1 MNANQHSGPGPPST
15 KVIATTT
22 TMNSAAAAHHTS
34 YNGIGGV
41 VGAGAGAV
49 FSGSSV
55 GGGVDQVDASIMA
68 SKTFATKCATL
79 TPATTTNTATYG
91 SMKSAYA
98 AVTPAAATAT
108 STVTNGVHGA
118 NTSSAKT
125 NGCSSN
131 SNNNNDSCSSSAN
144 VSNVNVNNH
153 STAPPVART
162 ISSDRLVTGPS
173 CKALRTAVSA
183 LYSVDDFVKEKIGSG
198 FFSEVFKVTH
208 RTTGEVM
215 VLKMNQLRANRP
227 NMLREVQLLNKLSH
241 PNILSFMGVCVQ
253 EGQLHALTEYIEGG
267 SLEQLLANDEA
278 VLSAA
283 MKLRLALGIA
293 NGMAYVHD
301 AGIFHRDLTS
311 KNVLIRNM
319 PDGQF
324 DAVVGDFGLAAKI
337 PDKNG
342 KTRLDTVGS
351 PYWVSPECLK
361 GQWYDQTS
369 DVFSFGIIQCEII
382 ARIVADPDVMPR
394 TDAFGLDYLAFAELC
409 PADTPAVFL
418 RLAFYC
424 CIYEAKSRPT
434 FHEAVKKLRLIM
446 QEYENGCNGNCS
458 AVLNSSSPLTS
469 LELNGS
475 LNGSGIASSTV
486 TAEQNL
492 STSHKNVCLR
502 QCYVS
507 NTLRNA
513 NSRCSCHKSVETAS
527 KAPVMQ
533 TAPAGTEST
542 HNYKELD
549 ENGFRFPNGKTS
561 TGGSTTPYQTP
572 NGSSAEYNE
581 FEERV
586 LETRVRRVTK
596 KLEADLQLQQHR
608 RSFSEN
614 IIHFPLHTTPSDKAR
629 CHQMQRQRS
638 STHSPTPPAQTRING
653 GSDKSAQP
661 TSADAVATCNTVDA
675 PQVPV
680 PATQQTAALTLR
692 KVAETM
698 CLKDPHY
705 KPIRSDHNGVK
716 SNPFTTLAQLR
727 GVKKIL
733 GANPKTYAAGVGDLF
748 SSCFEMSAP
757 FFKELAAE
765 LAKSTNKTATTS
777 EVGCAVAARLSAGGV
792 GRGLP
797 TTINEPKS
805 LPSSPQLARKFSVI
819 ELKSTPHGP
828 PATAATTVTED
839 DDDCDDCASD
849 GEPDGDGGGNCA
861 DAESSSD
868 DSAEPR
874 AVHLSTPAARKY
886 RANSLFTHPLFLCS
900 SGTGVVNLDEA
911 TAVLTAAMTTT
922 STTTVCTTSDCASN
936 TVYSTSEDGCEE
948 HEPPKT
954 KLSPIIVALPAISSP
969 TPPTQAPMASLVA
982 TPASV
987 SSCPDFEL
995 HEIKPTDLL
1004 PNKGTLTRRD
1014 SIESGFYSCFN
1025 EESDP
1030 AINNSTTYVTATAA
1044 STTSI
1049 DMGLMNRL
1057 ALDSGIHSVLQRSNF
1072 AVNQLLYCKNRTS
1085 SIYTDSSDDISS
1097 LAGSDSLLWD
1107 DRSFTAIPSTR
1118 SAQIATIV
1126 EYFERKRQVPDDMAP
1141 PSRNSF
1147 LRSGSSS
1154 AGSAHHATSTSN
1166 SAASTAAAAAMAA
1179 TTSYGLSNLASYDMR
1194 RYTDYKRHATINS
1207 DYEAFCFE
1215 LDKKPAQQRLTVCEG
1230 AVKSKLQIFDK
1241 TKQQQQQQQPQ
1252 QPPIMIMA
1260 RMAAPQARL
1269 PQQNTQQQQLQQQQ
1283 QVQQLQKQQQAQQ
1296 QVRQQQFATYYL
1308 KQQEN
1313 GSSVRDSAYGS
1324 AEVSEGP
1331 SRTVSYSSMKP
1342 QLNGNSEHLNGLQQQ
1357 KQLVSNNTR
1366 ALSPDGR
1373 QRPHQTQQIYR
1384 GARTTV
1390 LKDSAYDR
1398 VHVTTNNNRNR
1409 R

>member
-1 MNANQHSGPGPPST
+1 MNPNQHSGPGPPSALVTT
-15 KVIATTT
+15 KSTTT
-22 TMNSAAAAHHTS
+22 TAMNTTATVAQHNSS
-34 YNGIGGV
+34 FMGV
-41 VGAGAGAV
+41 GSVGAGAGPGAC
-49 FSGSSV
+49 GMV
-55 GGGVDQVDASIMA
+55 GIDQVDASIMA
-68 SKTFATKCATL
+68 SKTYATKCATMPSP
-79 TPATTTNTATYG
+79 TTTTAAATTTSYG
-91 SMKSAYA
+91 GMKSAYA
-98 AVTPAAATAT
+98 VATNGGGGYVANAPAAM
-108 STVTNGVHGA
+108 TNGQHT
-118 NTSSAKT
+118 NNSNSS
-125 NGCSSN
+125 
-131 SNNNNDSCSSSAN
+131 SNNNSNGGSSNCNGGSAN
-144 VSNVNVNNH
+144 VGNVTVHNH
-153 STAPPVART
+153 ATAPPVART

-267 SLEQLLANDEA
+267 SLEQLLANQEA
-278 VLSAA
+278 VLTAA

-337 PDKNG
+337 PDKHG

-409 PADTPAVFL
+409 PMDTPAVFL

-434 FHEAVKKLRLIM
+434 FHEAVKKLKQIM
-446 QEYENGCNGNCS
+446 QDHENGCNGDC
-458 AVLNSSSPLTS
+458 NSSLNTSSLLNS
-469 LELNGS
+469 LELNS
-475 LNGSGIASSTV
+475 SVNGAASDAAHDNST
-486 TAEQNL
+486 AG
-492 STSHKNVCLR
+492 HKNDCLR
-502 QCYVS
+502 QCYS
-507 NTLRNA
+507 SSTLHNNA
-513 NSRCSCHKSVETAS
+513 SCCSCRKSATAL
-527 KAPVMQ
+527 KAPVIQ
-533 TAPAGTEST
+533 TAPAGTAT
-542 HNYKELD
+542 TQNYKELD
-549 ENGFRFPNGKTS
+549 ENGFRFPNGKNDG

-572 NGSSAEYNE
+572 NGSSTEYNE
-581 FEERV
+581 FEDHV

-608 RSFSEN
+608 RSYSEN

-638 STHSPTPPAQTRING
+638 STHSPTPPALSRING
-653 GSDKSAQP
+653 GSEKSTQP
-661 TSADAVATCNTVDA
+661 PYVSVAAVDA
-675 PQVPV
+675 TQVPS
-680 PATQQTAALTLR
+680 PAIKPPTQQTAALTLR

-765 LAKSTNKTATTS
+765 LAKSTNKTVTTS
-777 EVGCAVAARLSAGGV
+777 EVGSAVAARLSAGGV

-797 TTINEPKS
+797 ATPNEPKS
-805 LPSSPQLARKFSVI
+805 LPSSPQLTRKFSVS
-819 ELKSTPHGP
+819 ELKATAHGP
-828 PATAATTVTED
+828 VSTTDASVVED

-874 AVHLSTPAARKY
+874 ALHLSTPAARKY
-886 RANSLFTHPLFLCS
+886 RANSLYTHPLFMCS
-900 SGTGVVNLDEA
+900 SGNGNVNIDEA
-911 TAVLTAAMTTT
+911 TTAANALATPTTA
-922 STTTVCTTSDCASN
+922 SATTICTPASSALTVDCGNS

-948 HEPPKT
+948 PDPPKIKISSNIT
-954 KLSPIIVALPAISSP
+954 ALAVSSP
-969 TPPTQAPMASLVA
+969 TPPSQPQMASLVA

-995 HEIKPTDLL
+995 HEIKPCDLL

-1025 EESDP
+1025 EDTDP
-1030 AINNSTTYVTATAA
+1030 AVNNSTTYVTATAA

-1057 ALDSGIHSVLQRSNF
+1057 ALDSGIHSVLQRNNF

-1141 PSRNSF
+1141 GPGRGAF
-1147 LRSGSSS
+1147 LRSGSTS
-1154 AGSAHHATSTSN
+1154 ASGSAHTTSTSN

-1179 TTSYGLSNLASYDMR
+1179 TSSYGLSNLATYDMR
-1194 RYTDYKRHATINS
+1194 RYTDFKRHAALSS

-1241 TKQQQQQQQPQ
+1241 TKQQQQQQQ
-1252 QPPIMIMA
+1252 
-1260 RMAAPQARL
+1260 
-1269 PQQNTQQQQLQQQQ
+1269 QQQQRMQQQQ
-1283 QVQQLQKQQQAQQ
+1283 SQQTSALAQAH
-1296 QVRQQQFATYYL
+1296 ASSSLT
-1308 KQQEN
+1308 N
-1313 GSSVRDSAYGS
+1313 GVG
-1324 AEVSEGP
+1324 
-1331 SRTVSYSSMKP
+1331 
-1342 QLNGNSEHLNGLQQQ
+1342 
-1357 KQLVSNNTR
+1357 
-1366 ALSPDGR
+1366 
-1373 QRPHQTQQIYR
+1373 
-1384 GARTTV
+1384 TT
-1390 LKDSAYDR
+1390 K
-1398 VHVTTNNNRNR
+1398 
-1409 R
+1409 

>member
-1 MNANQHSGPGPPST
+1 
-15 KVIATTT
+15 
-22 TMNSAAAAHHTS
+22 
-34 YNGIGGV
+34 
-41 VGAGAGAV
+41 
-49 FSGSSV
+49 
-55 GGGVDQVDASIMA
+55 
-68 SKTFATKCATL
+68 
-79 TPATTTNTATYG
+79 
-91 SMKSAYA
+91 
-98 AVTPAAATAT
+98 
-108 STVTNGVHGA
+108 
-118 NTSSAKT
+118 
-125 NGCSSN
+125 
-131 SNNNNDSCSSSAN
+131 
-144 VSNVNVNNH
+144 
-153 STAPPVART
+153 
-162 ISSDRLVTGPS
+162 
-173 CKALRTAVSA
+173 
-183 LYSVDDFVKEKIGSG
+183 
-198 FFSEVFKVTH
+198 
-208 RTTGEVM
+208 M

-267 SLEQLLANDEA
+267 SLEQLLANQEA
-278 VLSAA
+278 VLTAG

-337 PDKNG
+337 PDKHG

-409 PADTPAVFL
+409 PMDTPAVFL

-434 FHEAVKKLRLIM
+434 FHDAIKKLKQML
-446 QEYENGCNGNCS
+446 QEYENGCNGDCS
-458 AVLNSSSPLTS
+458 AALNSSSPPNS

-475 LNGSGIASSTV
+475 LSGSSM
-486 TAEQNL
+486 TAMQAGNQNQAA
-492 STSHKNVCLR
+492 SHKNGCMQ
-502 QCYVS
+502 QCYSS
-507 NTLRNA
+507 NSLQDA
-513 NSRCSCHKSVETAS
+513 GCCSCRKSTSS
-527 KAPVMQ
+527 KAAPVVQ
-533 TAPAGTEST
+533 TAPAGSLSPR
-542 HNYKELD
+542 HYNELD
-549 ENGFRFPNGKTS
+549 ESGFRFPNGKGGDG
-561 TGGSTTPYQTP
+561 TGCSTTPYQTP

-581 FEERV
+581 FEYRV

-638 STHSPTPPAQTRING
+638 STHSPTPPAQARING
-653 GSDKSAQP
+653 GSEKAASVQSSVATVTADITQTAAATKQQP
-661 TSADAVATCNTVDA
+661 T
-675 PQVPV
+675 P
-680 PATQQTAALTLR
+680 QTAALTLR

-792 GRGLP
+792 GGGGRGLP
-797 TTINEPKS
+797 STPNEPKS
-805 LPSSPQLARKFSVI
+805 LPTSPQMARKLSVI
-819 ELKSTPHGP
+819 ELKAAHCNGAAVP
-828 PATAATTVTED
+828 TADSPVAEE

-874 AVHLSTPAARKY
+874 ALHLSTPAARKY
-886 RANSLFTHPLFLCS
+886 RANSLFTHPLFLS
-900 SGTGVVNLDEA
+900 SSVTGSSNGNANLDKSTSTAINA
-911 TAVLTAAMTTT
+911 TVSTATTT
-922 STTTVCTTSDCASN
+922 TCAMASSTITADVPANAMD
-936 TVYSTSEDGCEE
+936 STSEDGCEQRDS
-948 HEPPKT
+948 PKI
-954 KLSPIIVALPAISSP
+954 KVPANIVASASASS
-969 TPPTQAPMASLVA
+969 TPPPPPPITSLVA

-987 SSCPDFEL
+987 SSCTDFEL
-995 HEIKPTDLL
+995 HEIKPSDLL
-1004 PNKGTLTRRD
+1004 PIKGTLTRRD

-1030 AINNSTTYVTATAA
+1030 AITNSTTYRQLNCSGGGGSGAMPFACGSNCCIEQLKSQLMLEAGSNNEINDKLANLCRCCYYACTGSTAGLQAQQNNSGQLFTDSSSNSSSVLLFDPEINTVNTSSSAASLSHEAAALRSLDDLELPDSGRPHHRRYTCHHHLLGATNLHDPNATATAA

-1057 ALDSGIHSVLQRSNF
+1057 ALDSGIHSVLQRNNF
-1072 AVNQLLYCKNRTS
+1072 PVNQLLYCKNRTS

-1107 DRSFTAIPSTR
+1107 DRSFTAIPSKR
-1118 SAQIATIV
+1118 SEQIATIV
-1126 EYFERKRQVPDDMAP
+1126 EYFERKRQVPEMAP
-1141 PSRNSF
+1141 PSRNAF
-1147 LRSGSSS
+1147 LRSGSGTTTS
-1154 AGSAHHATSTSN
+1154 AGSTHTSTSN
-1166 SAASTAAAAAMAA
+1166 SSASTAAAAAMAA
-1179 TTSYGLSNLASYDMR
+1179 TTYGLSNLGSYDMR
-1194 RYTDYKRHATINS
+1194 RYTDFKRHATINT
-1207 DYEAFCFE
+1207 DYEAFCFD
-1215 LDKKPAQQRLTVCEG
+1215 LDKKPTQQRLTVCEG

-1241 TKQQQQQQQPQ
+1241 LKQQQQQQQQ
-1252 QPPIMIMA
+1252 Q
-1260 RMAAPQARL
+1260 RM
-1269 PQQNTQQQQLQQQQ
+1269 QQQQTTTSASAPT
-1283 QVQQLQKQQQAQQ
+1283 QVASG
-1296 QVRQQQFATYYL
+1296 AT
-1308 KQQEN
+1308 N
-1313 GSSVRDSAYGS
+1313 AASS
-1324 AEVSEGP
+1324 
-1331 SRTVSYSSMKP
+1331 K
-1342 QLNGNSEHLNGLQQQ
+1342 
-1357 KQLVSNNTR
+1357 
-1366 ALSPDGR
+1366 
-1373 QRPHQTQQIYR
+1373 
-1384 GARTTV
+1384 
-1390 LKDSAYDR
+1390 
-1398 VHVTTNNNRNR
+1398 
-1409 R
+1409 

>member
-1 MNANQHSGPGPPST
+1 MNPNQHSGPGPPSA
-15 KVIATTT
+15 KAIATVS
-22 TMNSAAAAHHTS
+22 MNSATGQHNS
-34 YNGIGGV
+34 YMGIGVSGGV
-41 VGAGAGAV
+41 GYGAV
-49 FSGSSV
+49 
-55 GGGVDQVDASIMA
+55 GVDQVDASIMA
-68 SKTFATKCATL
+68 AKTFATKCAT
-79 TPATTTNTATYG
+79 TATTTTTYG
-91 SMKSAYA
+91 GMKSAYA
-98 AVTPAAATAT
+98 SATPNLGTMTTITTTTATAT
-108 STVTNGVHGA
+108 NGGGVGVGA
-118 NTSSAKT
+118 DTPFAMT
-125 NGCSSN
+125 NGCANNNSTMSSGSI
-131 SNNNNDSCSSSAN
+131 SNNNAG
-144 VSNVNVNNH
+144 NNH
-153 STAPPVART
+153 SVPPPVART

-267 SLEQLLANDEA
+267 SLEQLLANQEA
-278 VLSAA
+278 VLTAA

-311 KNVLIRNM
+311 KNVLIRNLS
-319 PDGQF
+319 DGQF

-337 PDKNG
+337 PDKHG

-394 TDAFGLDYLAFAELC
+394 TDAFGLDYLAFAEIC
-409 PADTPAVFL
+409 PVDTPAVFL

-424 CIYEAKSRPT
+424 CLYEAKSRPT
-434 FHEAVKKLRLIM
+434 FHETIKKLKQII
-446 QEYENGCNGNCS
+446 QEHENGCNGDCS
-458 AVLNSSSPLTS
+458 TSSPLNS

-475 LNGSGIASSTV
+475 LSGGSLTSM
-486 TAEQNL
+486 ERENL
-492 STSHKNVCLR
+492 NQSASHKNGCMR
-502 QCYVS
+502 QCYSS
-507 NTLRNA
+507 NPLRNSA
-513 NSRCSCHKSVETAS
+513 SCSCRKSSV
-527 KAPVMQ
+527 PVVQ
-533 TAPAGTEST
+533 TAPAGSRSPQ
-542 HNYKELD
+542 HYNELD
-549 ENGFRFPNGKTS
+549 ENGFRFPNGKN
-561 TGGSTTPYQTP
+561 GGTDCSTTPYQTP
-572 NGSSAEYNE
+572 NGSSADYNE
-581 FEERV
+581 FEDHV

-638 STHSPTPPAQTRING
+638 STHSPTPPAQSRING
-653 GSDKSAQP
+653 GSEHASALEA
-661 TSADAVATCNTVDA
+661 SVATVADD
-675 PQVPV
+675 
-680 PATQQTAALTLR
+680 ATQATVAAKTLPTPQTAALTLR

-777 EVGCAVAARLSAGGV
+777 EVGCAVAARMGGGGVGAGG

-797 TTINEPKS
+797 SAPNEPKS
-805 LPSSPQLARKFSVI
+805 LPSSPQLTRKFSVA
-819 ELKSTPHGP
+819 ELKSQGKNATVVT
-828 PATAATTVTED
+828 ATADSPVVED

-849 GEPDGDGGGNCA
+849 AEPDGDGGGNCA

-874 AVHLSTPAARKY
+874 AMHLSTPAARKY
-886 RANSLFTHPLFLCS
+886 RANSLFTHPLFLSS
-900 SGTGVVNLDEA
+900 SGNGNTTGNANLDKAPVSAVTGTGSASTA
-911 TAVLTAAMTTT
+911 TMSTAA
-922 STTTVCTTSDCASN
+922 TVVGADGAGN
-936 TVYSTSEDGCEE
+936 AVYSTSEDGCDERNS
-948 HEPPKT
+948 PKM
-954 KLSPIIVALPAISSP
+954 KMPANIAASMIASP
-969 TPPTQAPMASLVA
+969 TPLAAPPVASSVA

-987 SSCPDFEL
+987 SSCTDFEL
-995 HEIKPTDLL
+995 HEIKPSDLL
-1004 PNKGTLTRRD
+1004 PIKGTLTRRD

-1030 AINNSTTYVTATAA
+1030 AITNSTTYRQLNCAGAGGSGALPFACGSNCCIEQLKAQLMLEAGSNNEINDKLASLCRCCYYACTGSTAGLQAQQGNGGQLLTDSSSNSSSVLLFDPEINTVNTSSSGASLSHEAAALRSLDDLELPDTGRPHHRRYTCHHHHLLGASNLHDPNVTATAA

-1057 ALDSGIHSVLQRSNF
+1057 ALDAGIHSVLQRNNF

-1107 DRSFTAIPSTR
+1107 DRSFTAIPSKR
-1118 SAQIATIV
+1118 SEQIATIV
-1126 EYFERKRQVPDDMAP
+1126 EYFERKRQVPDMVP
-1141 PSRNSF
+1141 PSRGAF
-1147 LRSGSSS
+1147 LRSGSGTTS
-1154 AGSAHHATSTSN
+1154 AGSTHTSTSN
-1166 SAASTAAAAAMAA
+1166 SSASTAAAAAMAA
-1179 TTSYGLSNLASYDMR
+1179 TTYGLSNLGAYDMR
-1194 RYTDYKRHATINS
+1194 RYTTDFKRHATMNS
-1207 DYEAFCFE
+1207 DYEAFCFD
-1215 LDKKPAQQRLTVCEG
+1215 LDKKPTQQRLTVCEG

-1241 TKQQQQQQQPQ
+1241 LKQQQQQQQQ
-1252 QPPIMIMA
+1252 
-1260 RMAAPQARL
+1260 
-1269 PQQNTQQQQLQQQQ
+1269 
-1283 QVQQLQKQQQAQQ
+1283 
-1296 QVRQQQFATYYL
+1296 
-1308 KQQEN
+1308 
-1313 GSSVRDSAYGS
+1313 
-1324 AEVSEGP
+1324 
-1331 SRTVSYSSMKP
+1331 
-1342 QLNGNSEHLNGLQQQ
+1342 
-1357 KQLVSNNTR
+1357 
-1366 ALSPDGR
+1366 
-1373 QRPHQTQQIYR
+1373 
-1384 GARTTV
+1384 
-1390 LKDSAYDR
+1390 
-1398 VHVTTNNNRNR
+1398 
-1409 R
+1409 

>member
-1 MNANQHSGPGPPST
+1 MNPNQHSGPGPPLA
-15 KVIATTT
+15 IATTNKT
-22 TMNSAAAAHHTS
+22 TTTTIAMNTTATAAQHSSSFMGVGGVSSSAAS
-34 YNGIGGV
+34 CGMIGI
-41 VGAGAGAV
+41 
-49 FSGSSV
+49 
-55 GGGVDQVDASIMA
+55 DQVDASIMA
-68 SKTFATKCATL
+68 SKTYATKCATTS
-79 TPATTTNTATYG
+79 TPAATTATTYG
-91 SMKSAYA
+91 GMKSAYA
-98 AVTPAAATAT
+98 AA
-108 STVTNGVHGA
+108 TNGVGVGGSYVA
-118 NTSSAKT
+118 NTPTAMT
-125 NGCSSN
+125 NGQYTSS
-131 SNNNNDSCSSSAN
+131 SNNNNSNISSSNCNGSSAN
-144 VSNVNVNNH
+144 VGNVSVH
-153 STAPPVART
+153 SHTTAPPPVART

-267 SLEQLLANDEA
+267 SLEQLLANQEA
-278 VLSAA
+278 VLTAA

-337 PDKNG
+337 PDKHG

-409 PADTPAVFL
+409 PMDTPAVFL

-434 FHEAVKKLRLIM
+434 FHEAVKKLKLIM
-446 QEYENGCNGNCS
+446 QEHENGYNGDFNS
-458 AVLNSSSPLTS
+458 SLNTSSPLNS
-469 LELNGS
+469 LELNS
-475 LNGSGIASSTV
+475 SINGANITTTESAHENST
-486 TAEQNL
+486 A
-492 STSHKNVCLR
+492 SHKNDCMR
-502 QCYVS
+502 QCYS
-507 NTLRNA
+507 SSTLHN
-513 NSRCSCHKSVETAS
+513 NSSCCSCHKNGAAS
-527 KAPVMQ
+527 KAAVIQ
-533 TAPAGTEST
+533 TAPAGTAAT
-542 HNYKELD
+542 HNYNELD
-549 ENGFRFPNGKTS
+549 ENGFRFPNGKNGG

-581 FEERV
+581 FEDRV

-596 KLEADLQLQQHR
+596 KLEADMQLQQHR
-608 RSFSEN
+608 RSYSEN

-638 STHSPTPPAQTRING
+638 STHSPTPPALSRING
-653 GSDKSAQP
+653 GSEKSTQP
-661 TSADAVATCNTVDA
+661 PYVSVATVDA
-675 PQVPV
+675 TQVPT
-680 PATQQTAALTLR
+680 PAIKPPTQQLTLR

-765 LAKSTNKTATTS
+765 LAKSTNKTVTTS

-797 TTINEPKS
+797 ATPNEPKS
-805 LPSSPQLARKFSVI
+805 LPSSPQLARKFSVS
-819 ELKSTPHGP
+819 ELK
-828 PATAATTVTED
+828 AAAHCPVSAVDSSVAED

-874 AVHLSTPAARKY
+874 AIHLSTPAARKY
-886 RANSLFTHPLFLCS
+886 RANSLYTHPLFMCS
-900 SGTGVVNLDEA
+900 SGNGNANLDEA
-911 TAVLTAAMTTT
+911 TTAVNTLTASATSSATTICTPT
-922 STTTVCTTSDCASN
+922 SSALTVDCGNN

-948 HEPPKT
+948 PDPPKIKISSNIT
-954 KLSPIIVALPAISSP
+954 ALAVSSP
-969 TPPTQAPMASLVA
+969 TPPPQTQMASLVA

-995 HEIKPTDLL
+995 HEIKPCDLL

-1025 EESDP
+1025 EDTDP

-1057 ALDSGIHSVLQRSNF
+1057 ALDSGIHSVLQRNNF

-1141 PSRNSF
+1141 PGRGAF
-1147 LRSGSSS
+1147 LRSGSTS
-1154 AGSAHHATSTSN
+1154 ASGSAHTASTSN

-1179 TTSYGLSNLASYDMR
+1179 SSSYGLSNLSSYDMR
-1194 RYTDYKRHATINS
+1194 RYTDFKRHAALNS

-1215 LDKKPAQQRLTVCEG
+1215 LDKKPSQQRLTVCEG

-1241 TKQQQQQQQPQ
+1241 TKQQQQQQQ
-1252 QPPIMIMA
+1252 
-1260 RMAAPQARL
+1260 RM
-1269 PQQNTQQQQLQQQQ
+1269 QQQQ
-1283 QVQQLQKQQQAQQ
+1283 
-1296 QVRQQQFATYYL
+1296 
-1308 KQQEN
+1308 
-1313 GSSVRDSAYGS
+1313 S
-1324 AEVSEGP
+1324 
-1331 SRTVSYSSMKP
+1331 
-1342 QLNGNSEHLNGLQQQ
+1342 
-1357 KQLVSNNTR
+1357 
-1366 ALSPDGR
+1366 
-1373 QRPHQTQQIYR
+1373 QTQQ
-1384 GARTTV
+1384 TT
-1390 LKDSAYDR
+1390 SAAQA
-1398 VHVTTNNNRNR
+1398 HASSSLTNGLATNK
-1409 R
+1409 